1 MEVYNEILHWLKD
14 SRNEVDVSSFIFV
27 LYFKIL
33 FCIFLFEV
41 VYFFAMHFFELNI
54 DLTIVCDSYLSY
66 RWGFFGFVG
75 RWNKSGLVQFKK
87 YHRCDVLEQN
97 ELRRRCFC
105 HCQCLNLYMIATP
118 FLLLEFLLRWAW
130 VSSLL

>member
-66 RWGFFGFVG
+66 R
-75 RWNKSGLVQFKK
+75 
-87 YHRCDVLEQN
+87 
-97 ELRRRCFC
+97 
-105 HCQCLNLYMIATP
+105 
-118 FLLLEFLLRWAW
+118 
-130 VSSLL
+130 